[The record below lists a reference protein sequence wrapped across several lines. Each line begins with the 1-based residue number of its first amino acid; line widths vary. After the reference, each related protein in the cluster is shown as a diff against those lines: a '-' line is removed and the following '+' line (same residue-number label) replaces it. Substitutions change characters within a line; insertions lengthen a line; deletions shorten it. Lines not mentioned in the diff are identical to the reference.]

1 MLRGQGPNNQAV
13 TVQSQFFAAA
23 AAAAAAAAPPGEFD
37 DLGSQAQ
44 VERTEQVM
52 PGLQMSQASRVH
64 AQQVCDDMFDKL
76 AANEQV
82 SLAYELRA
90 AVAADFRRRPKSSP
104 RGNLKRE
111 SKKSRSYSRDAACR
125 HEHTRTSSSGAQ
137 EGNTACSMSRG
148 MKDFIRQEVQRSVQ
162 AVAITL
168 AEDLQAKVTST
179 VSARLVDDMKVL
191 VASSVAT
198 AVTAQARPMLLAS
211 CRAHF
216 QSAHLTP
223 LEPLDLN
230 PTNARGSSS
239 SDSRWAERN
248 THNNFAAQ
256 LSFPQVLQPHTA
268 AATAEEDLRLSSIKN
283 SKLEDVLDTCV
294 SIADECSDLPV
305 WWWKEVSDAEST
317 GKHPGG
323 IGTASNEDADRE
335 PLLELLAHRLA
346 VIAKAVV
353 LEAQTREASEASLR
367 QEIERSLQRI
377 HTFLGDIG
385 VLLEARHEED
395 GVSNRWADLSWQ
407 PPISIS

>member
-13 TVQSQFFAAA
+13 TVQSQFF
-23 AAAAAAAAPPGEFD
+23 AAAAAAPPGEFD

-230 PTNARGSSS
+230 PTNARGS
-239 SDSRWAERN
+239 
-248 THNNFAAQ
+248 T
-256 LSFPQVLQPHTA
+256 
-268 AATAEEDLRLSSIKN
+268 
-283 SKLEDVLDTCV
+283 
-294 SIADECSDLPV
+294 
-305 WWWKEVSDAEST
+305 
-317 GKHPGG
+317 
-323 IGTASNEDADRE
+323 
-335 PLLELLAHRLA
+335 A
-346 VIAKAVV
+346 VIAAGRS
-353 LEAQTREASEASLR
+353 ATRITILQRSFRFPKFSSHTRLLR
-367 QEIERSLQRI
+367 QLRRTLDFHQSRTVSLKMCWTR
-377 HTFLGDIG
+377 
-385 VLLEARHEED
+385 VY
-395 GVSNRWADLSWQ
+395 
-407 PPISIS
+407 P